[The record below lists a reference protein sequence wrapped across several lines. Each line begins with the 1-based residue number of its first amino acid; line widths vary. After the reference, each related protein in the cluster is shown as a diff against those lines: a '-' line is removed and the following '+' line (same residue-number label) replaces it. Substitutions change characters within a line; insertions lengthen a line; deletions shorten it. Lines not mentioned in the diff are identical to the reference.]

1 MKKLDEEFN
10 FKGRVYRP
18 VRILA
23 TGQYQLMRM
32 QSLQCYILVSP
43 DGRQAWFHDDQIKE
57 ITDKNPHFRFTSNPL
72 RDLNKL
78 GSLGLNPFHVDQEY
92 IAPTILDNRTIN

>member
-1 MKKLDEEFN
+1 MSKEEEFS

-23 TGQYQLMRM
+23 TGKYQLMRM
-32 QSLQCYILVSP
+32 NSLECYILVHP
-43 DGRQAWFHDDQIKE
+43 NGRQAWFHDQQIKE
-57 ITDKNPHFRFTSNPL
+57 ITDKNPRFRFTSNPL

-78 GSLGLNPFHVDQEY
+78 GSLGLMPFHVDEY
-92 IAPTILDNRTIN
+92 YVAPTILDNRTIN